1 MESICSTSS
10 VNLIGNL
17 HSFSLTISAGSTYW
31 QAFQGSGKFEK
42 DYFNMESC
50 ASSRFLA
57 NTITNNIIKEE
68 KEYYNKKVDDLFNLY
83 EDRSN
88 ALNLYNI
95 ATEND
100 NKKEI
105 ILAEI
110 YLNKIEEKL
119 NSVQEEALLL
129 EKVIKML
136 N

>member
-1 MESICSTSS
+1 MELIYSTSS
-10 VNLIGNL
+10 VNPIKNL
-17 HSFSLTISAGSTYW
+17 HHFFILGSTRTLE
-31 QAFQGSGKFEK
+31 GLSVSGASNLEK
-42 DYFNMESC
+42 DYFNINS
-50 ASSRFLA
+50 L
-57 NTITNNIIKEE
+57 NTITNNIVKEE

-119 NSVQEEALLL
+119 NLVQEEALLL